1 MFMVKRIRA
10 VVKEIYDNPIR
21 CPNCRRVLGNIV
33 SLNGDAEITYIC
45 PKCGSDINIEIKS

>member
-1 MFMVKRIRA
+1 MVKRIRA

-45 PKCGSDINIEIKS
+45 QKCGSDINIEIKS